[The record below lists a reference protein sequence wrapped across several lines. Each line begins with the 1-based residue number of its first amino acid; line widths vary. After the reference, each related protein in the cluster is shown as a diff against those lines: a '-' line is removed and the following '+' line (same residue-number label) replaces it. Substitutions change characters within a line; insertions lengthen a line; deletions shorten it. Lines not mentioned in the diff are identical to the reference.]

1 MLRQIYDTIVKI
13 SFRNFIKHWKVGLL
27 AILGT
32 MVATMLLVGG
42 LSLNDSVSA
51 YLHQKLTKNFGDVDL
66 IIKDKADT
74 IFLPKAVN
82 AESVELLLKQYP
94 QVTKYVSCQNRPSNC
109 QNKKENT
116 LTYLQ

>member
-1 MLRQIYDTIVKI
+1 MLRQIYDTILKI

-42 LSLNDSVSA
+42 LSLNDSVSN
-51 YLHQKLTKNFGDVDL
+51 YLRQKLTKNFGDVDL

-82 AESVELLLKQYP
+82 KESIETLLKEYP
-94 QVTKYVSCQNRPSNC
+94 
-109 QNKKENT
+109 
-116 LTYLQ
+116 